1 MAITGFEA
9 AQHLEELSECLIRA
23 EGREHHRSCDVWFVA
38 HTLKPGHGV
47 GSRPD
52 DWGKECLCKGGGE
65 GLGI

>member
-23 EGREHHRSCDVWFVA
+23 EGREHPRSCDVRFVA

-47 GSRPD
+47 GSRAR
-52 DWGKECLCKGGGE
+52 
-65 GLGI
+65 